1 MRSGSLLDPRSLAEL
16 KGLALR
22 CQKVVDGL
30 LQGLH
35 RSPHHGSSIE
45 FSEHKEYSP
54 GDDVRHIDWKAYAR
68 LDKHYVKRFEHESN
82 LTAWC
87 LLDASGSMG
96 YQGSTAGLTKL
107 EYASVL
113 AVSLAYVLL
122 KQQDGL
128 GLVSFGDEIGETLL
142 PASRLGHLHHLCS
155 LLEGLEAGGGTNLSN
170 AVSVV
175 GEQARKRGLVFVFS
189 DFLSD
194 PKEDFA
200 ALRRLASK
208 GRQMA
213 VFHVLDHDEIDFP
226 FSEMTLFEGMETK
239 HRLLAEPRLI
249 RNAYLKR
256 FNAHCEE
263 VKRQCL
269 MNRIHYVRVD
279 TNRAPH
285 EVLIAFLARWNKG

>member
-1 MRSGSLLDPRSLAEL
+1 MSNVQLLDPRSLAEL
-16 KGLALR
+16 KGLSLR
-22 CQKVVDGL
+22 CQRVVDGL

-68 LDKHYVKRFEHESN
+68 LDKHYVKRFEHETN

-96 YQGSTAGLTKL
+96 YRGQESGLNKL

-122 KQQDGL
+122 KQQDGV
-128 GLVSFGDEIGETLL
+128 GLVSFGDALGQTLL
-142 PASRLGHLHHLCS
+142 PSARIGHLHRLCS
-155 LLEGLEAGGGTNLSN
+155 LLEGIEAEGGTDLP
-170 AVSVV
+170 AIIRIV
-175 GEQARKRGLVFVFS
+175 GEQAKKRGVVFVFS

-194 PKEDFA
+194 PESDFA
-200 ALRRLASK
+200 ALRRLANR

-213 VFHVLDHDEIDFP
+213 VFHILDNDEVEFP
-226 FSEMTLFEGMETK
+226 FTEMTLFEGMETK

-249 RNAYLKR
+249 RKAYLKR

-263 VKRQCL
+263 IKRQCL
-269 MNRIHYVRVD
+269 RNKIHYVRVD
-279 TNRAPH
+279 TSRPPH
-285 EVLIAFLARWNKG
+285 EVLIAFLARWTKG